1 VLALL
6 REHYDCSISS
16 RLFEGADRT
25 LARGI
30 WLANGFLELRCRP
43 EPGEGQDVFA
53 NPKINQDSGEI
64 AMSLK
69 KNVKGVLSQRV
80 RMGFFTVP
88 LWVVGAVFLAR
99 WVRDRR
105 RYA

>member
-6 REHYDCSISS
+6 REHCDCSISS
-16 RLFEGADRT
+16 RLLRT
-25 LARGI
+25 RTCHPACGI
-30 WLANGFLELRCRP
+30 WLANGFQELRCGP
-43 EPGEGQDVFA
+43 EPGKGQGALLDSKRI
-53 NPKINQDSGEI
+53 KIQEKI

-88 LWVVGAVFLAR
+88 LWVVGAVFLTR